1 MCSFY
6 GFADKVGINLIEQIK
21 ETLVYHRVHQSPPI
35 KDLAVYMYILDQ
47 LLNSMCQV
55 SVLCYLLLTYVAY
68 NYVNISKTS
77 LYIKDHLI
85 KTQSD
90 VLISETEKGE
100 SSIHSFG
107 HYFRTG
113 TQTDVIYVVKVRY
126 IFPRWHSCLQKCSKQ
141 KHVE

>member
-6 GFADKVGINLIEQIK
+6 GVADKVGINLIEQIK
-21 ETLVYHRVHQSPPI
+21 ETLAYQRVHQSPPI
-35 KDLAVYMYILDQ
+35 KDLAVYMYILDY

-55 SVLCYLLLTYVAY
+55 SVSCYLLLTYVAY
-68 NYVNISKTS
+68 NYVNISKTL

-85 KTQSD
+85 KTQSN
-90 VLISETEKGE
+90 VLISETEKGD

-113 TQTDVIYVVKVRY
+113 T
-126 IFPRWHSCLQKCSKQ
+126 
-141 KHVE
+141 

>member
-6 GFADKVGINLIEQIK
+6 GVADKAGINLIKQIK
-21 ETLVYHRVHQSPPI
+21 ETLAYQRVHQSPPI
-35 KDLAVYMYILDQ
+35 KDLAVYMYILDY

-55 SVLCYLLLTYVAY
+55 SVSCYLLLTYVAY
-68 NYVNISKTS
+68 NYVNISKTL

-113 TQTDVIYVVKVRY
+113 T
-126 IFPRWHSCLQKCSKQ
+126 
-141 KHVE
+141 